1 MGRRTWNRCVR
12 VSIVFFSVLPSL
24 QCCASQLILKSTTKY
39 YSSGSI
45 VADSHEL
52 AKGLLVITSGMVGVE
67 LPMDSN
73 EADEENKKEGGT
85 TLLYVLKRG

>member
-1 MGRRTWNRCVR
+1 MH
-12 VSIVFFSVLPSL
+12 L
-24 QCCASQLILKSTTKY
+24 QLIMKSTTRY

-52 AKGLLVITSGMVGVE
+52 AKGLFVITSGMVGVE
-67 LPMDSN
+67 LPIDSN
-73 EADEENKKEGGT
+73 EADEENKKEEGT